1 MCVCVCVCRRVCVSM
16 HACVTEK
23 HSGLPP
29 CVEDV
34 HCANPCHYNCYVCIC
49 VCVLTVSFMLHD
61 IFFGWLTYC
70 CVS

>member
-1 MCVCVCVCRRVCVSM
+1 MCVCVRVSVHACA

-23 HSGLPP
+23 HSGLPL

-34 HCANPCHYNCYVCIC
+34 HYANPCHYNYYVCIR

-61 IFFGWLTYC
+61 IFFEWLTHC